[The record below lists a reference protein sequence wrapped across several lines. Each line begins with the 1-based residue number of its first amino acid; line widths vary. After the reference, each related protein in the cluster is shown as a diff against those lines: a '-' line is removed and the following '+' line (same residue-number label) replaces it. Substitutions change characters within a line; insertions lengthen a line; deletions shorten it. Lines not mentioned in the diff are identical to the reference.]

1 MPPLCGGFFML
12 FRLLTIPELCASLFV
27 DLKKL
32 TMPTTKAYGA
42 QSATSPIAPLNIER
56 RDPKP
61 HDVQIE
67 IRYCG
72 VCHSDLHTARNEWGN
87 AVYPCVPGHE
97 ITGIVTAVGSHV
109 KKFKAG
115 DKAAIGCLVDSCR
128 ECDNCKDG
136 LEQYCVNGATF
147 SYGSPERDGSGI
159 THGGYSQSIVA
170 HEDFV
175 LHIADSLPLDAAAP
189 LLCAGITTY
198 SPLRHWKVG
207 KGTRVGVLGLGGL
220 GHMGVKI
227 AVAMGA
233 EVTMLSHTAS
243 KEKDAKR
250 LGAHKFVLT
259 SDAEQVKGV
268 TGYFD
273 FILDTVS
280 AEHDYNFYLGLL
292 RTNGVML
299 CVGVPPTA
307 AQIPAFNLIFGR
319 KSFAGSLIGG
329 LPETQEMLDFC
340 AEHNIVSDIE
350 LIRMDEINEAY
361 ERMLKGDVRYR
372 FVIDMATI

>member
-1 MPPLCGGFFML
+1 MP
-12 FRLLTIPELCASLFV
+12 SV
-27 DLKKL
+27 
-32 TMPTTKAYGA
+32 KAYGA
-42 QSATSPIAPLNIER
+42 ESATTPIVPLTIER
-56 RDPKP
+56 RTPKP
-61 HDVQIE
+61 HDVEIE

-97 ITGIVTAVGSHV
+97 IVGVVTAVGSHV
-109 KKFKAG
+109 KKFKVGDRAG
-115 DKAAIGCLVDSCR
+115 VGCLVDSCR
-128 ECDNCKDG
+128 ECANCKDG
-136 LEQYCVNGATF
+136 LEQFCHSGATF

-159 THGGYSQSIVA
+159 THGGYSQSIVT

-175 LHIADSLPLDAAAP
+175 LHIADNLPLDAAAP

-198 SPLRHWKVG
+198 SPLKYWKVG

-220 GHMGVKI
+220 GHMGVKL

-233 EVTMLSHTAS
+233 EVTMLSHSPS

-250 LGAHKFVLT
+250 LGAHQFVLT
-259 SDAEQVKGV
+259 SDAEQVKKV

-292 RTNGVML
+292 RTNGTMV
-299 CVGVPPTA
+299 CVGVPPSPTPVA
-307 AQIPAFNLIFGR
+307 AFSIIFGR
-319 KSFAGSLIGG
+319 KSLAGSLIGG

-350 LIRMDEINEAY
+350 LIRMDQINEAY
-361 ERMLKGDVRYR
+361 ERMMKGDVRYR
-372 FVIDMATI
+372 FVIDMATL

>member
-1 MPPLCGGFFML
+1 MP
-12 FRLLTIPELCASLFV
+12 A
-27 DLKKL
+27 
-32 TMPTTKAYGA
+32 TKAFGGL
-42 QSATSPIAPLNIER
+42 SATTPLVPLTIER
-56 RDPKP
+56 REPKP

-67 IRYCG
+67 IKYCG
-72 VCHSDLHTARNEWGN
+72 VCHSDLHTVRNEWGN
-87 AVYPCVPGHE
+87 AIYPCVPGHE
-97 ITGIVTAVGSHV
+97 IVGIVTAVGSHV
-109 KKFKAG
+109 KKFKVG
-115 DKAAIGCLVDSCR
+115 DKAGVGCLVDSCK
-128 ECDNCKDG
+128 ECDNCHDG
-136 LEQYCVNGATF
+136 LEQYCDGKVF

-159 THGGYSQSIVA
+159 THGGYSESIVT

-175 LHIADSLPLDAAAP
+175 LHIADNLPLDGAAP

-220 GHMGVKI
+220 GHMGVKL

-233 EVTMLSHTAS
+233 EVTMLSHSPS

-259 SDAEQVKGV
+259 SDAAQIQSVA
-268 TGYFD
+268 GYFD

-292 RTNGVML
+292 KTNGVMV
-299 CVGVPPTA
+299 CVGVPPSP
-307 AQIPAFNLIFGR
+307 AQIPAMNLIFGR
-319 KSFAGSLIGG
+319 KSIAGSLIGG

-350 LIRMDEINEAY
+350 LIKMADINEAY

-372 FVIDMATI
+372 FVIDMATL